1 MTDDAMSHQSRNN
14 SVAKSDRSY
23 GGDDDSNSYVSGK
36 LGSPASGPI
45 SVLLAETWSDENDP
59 KGWIMS

>member
-1 MTDDAMSHQSRNN
+1 MTDDAMSHNSRNN

-23 GGDDDSNSYVSGK
+23 GGDDDNNSYVSGK

-45 SVLLAETWSDENDP
+45 SVLLAETWSD
-59 KGWIMS
+59 